1 MGNNIK
7 TSIGGQA
14 LIEGIMMRGP
24 KKTALAVRNPKGEMV
39 IECDDTPAVNSK
51 FAKIPFIRGV
61 VNLVSSLKLGYKYL
75 MRSAEISGL
84 EEAEAELA
92 KEKEEKRR
100 AKAEKKGKEYKEKEK
115 SDKKSGLSTVIMLIS
130 SLLGVAIAVAL
141 FIFLPTFIST
151 LILGKNASQDYPVW
165 VAIISGVIKVLVLIG
180 YMASVSLMKDI
191 RRTFM
196 YHGAEHKTIF
206 CYERGKELTVENVK
220 KERRYHPRCGTSF
233 IFLMVFV
240 GVIVMIPIGL
250 LLRMLPAEILE
261 NRLLY
266 TLIRTG
272 VAILLVPLM
281 AGGGYELIRLAGR
294 HENVCTK
301 VISAPGMWLQR
312 ITTREP
318 DDDMIECAIAALKEV
333 IPEDGSDKL

>member
-24 KKTALAVRNPKGEMV
+24 KKTALAVRNPQGEIV
-39 IECDDTPAVNSK
+39 IECSDTPAASGSK
-51 FAKIPFIRGV
+51 LKRAPFIRGIF
-61 VNLVSSLKLGYKYL
+61 NLISSLKIGYKAL

-84 EEAEAELA
+84 EEAEAEIA
-92 KEKEEKRR
+92 KEKEEKKR
-100 AKAEKKGKEYKEKEK
+100 AKAEKKGKEYKKDETE
-115 SDKKSGLSTVIMLIS
+115 KKSGLSGIIMVIS
-130 SLLGVAIAVAL
+130 SLLGVALAVVL
-141 FIFLPTFIST
+141 FIFLPTWVST
-151 LILGKNASQDYPVW
+151 LILGPNAATEQPVW
-165 VAIISGVIKVLVLIG
+165 VAVISGVIKVLILIG
-180 YMASVSLMKDI
+180 YMAAVSLMKDI
-191 RRTFM
+191 KRTFM

-206 CYERGKELTVENVK
+206 CYERGCELTVENVK
-220 KERRYHPRCGTSF
+220 KERRFHPRCGTSF
-233 IFLMVFV
+233 IFLMVIV
-240 GVIVMIPIGL
+240 GVVVMIPIGL
-250 LLRMLPAEILE
+250 LLRLLPAEILG

-294 HENVCTK
+294 HENVCTR

-318 DDDMIECAIAALKEV
+318 DDEMIECAIAALKEV
-333 IPEDGSDKL
+333 IPDDGSDHI

>member
-1 MGNNIK
+1 MGNIK

-24 KKTALAVRNPKGEMV
+24 KKTALAVRNPQGEMV
-39 IECDDTPAVNSK
+39 IECSDTPAGNSK
-51 FAKIPFIRGV
+51 VAKIPFVRGI

-115 SDKKSGLSTVIMLIS
+115 SDKKSGLSAGVMLIS
-130 SLLGVAIAVAL
+130 SLLGVAIAVVL
-141 FIFLPTFIST
+141 FIFLPTWVST
-151 LILGKNASQDYPVW
+151 LILGPNASKDYPVW
-165 VAIISGVIKVLVLIG
+165 VAVISGVIKVLVLIG

-191 RRTFM
+191 KRTFM

-206 CYERGKELTVENVK
+206 CYEHGNELTVENVK
-220 KERRYHPRCGTSF
+220 KERRFHPRCGTSF

-250 LLRMLPAEILE
+250 LLRLLPAEILE

-272 VAILLVPLM
+272 VALLLVPFM

-294 HENVCTK
+294 HDNVITK
-301 VISAPGMWLQR
+301 IISAPGLWLQR
-312 ITTREP
+312 ITTKEP
-318 DDDMIECAIAALKEV
+318 DDSMIECAIAAVKEV
-333 IPEDGSDKL
+333 IPDDGSDHL

>member
-1 MGNNIK
+1 MGNIK

-24 KKTALAVRNPKGEMV
+24 KKTALAVRNPQGEMV
-39 IECDDTPAVNSK
+39 IECSDTPAGNAKV
-51 FAKIPFIRGV
+51 AKIPFVRGI

-115 SDKKSGLSTVIMLIS
+115 SDKKSGLSAGVMLIS
-130 SLLGVAIAVAL
+130 SLLGVAIAVVL
-141 FIFLPTFIST
+141 FMFLPTWVST
-151 LILGKNASQDYPVW
+151 LILGKNASTEYPVW
-165 VAIISGVIKVLVLIG
+165 VAVISGVIKVLVLIG

-191 RRTFM
+191 KRTFM

-206 CYERGKELTVENVK
+206 CYEHGNELTVENVK
-220 KERRYHPRCGTSF
+220 KERRFHPRCGTSF

-250 LLRMLPAEILE
+250 LLRLLPAEILE

-272 VAILLVPLM
+272 VALLLVPFM

-294 HENVCTK
+294 HDNVITK
-301 VISAPGMWLQR
+301 IISAPGLWLQR
-312 ITTREP
+312 ITTKEP
-318 DDDMIECAIAALKEV
+318 DDSMIECAIAAVKEV
-333 IPEDGSDKL
+333 IPDDGSDHL